1 MIIEEQFYE
10 EYASM
15 CKTIIN
21 PIRLHII
28 ESIGSGKLNVS
39 EIQAR
44 MNNISLSNLS
54 NHLGALYRVGVLSRE
69 KKGNFIY
76 YFLMEPE
83 LLEVLKKM
91 KNVIGSIASKRNK
104 MMLENMPGEFE
115 DSNNNSPE

>member
-21 PIRLHII
+21 PIRLQII
-28 ESIGSGKLNVS
+28 EIIGNGKLNVS
-39 EIQAR
+39 EIQGR

-54 NHLGALYRVGVLSRE
+54 NHLGALYRAGVLTRE

-76 YFLMEPE
+76 YYLTESE
-83 LLEVLKKM
+83 LLEILKKM
-91 KNVIGSIASKRNK
+91 RNIIGSIVAKRNK
-104 MMLENMPGEFE
+104 MMLENISGEFE
-115 DSNNNSPE
+115 NTNSKE